1 MLILIAGVSGLLGK
15 ILARTGLEKGH
26 RIRGFGRSPSKI
38 PAELLDK
45 FESFV
50 ECEYYEDRLALDK
63 AVSGVDAVICSYTAH
78 AEAILDSQLA
88 LLRAVE
94 RAGVKVYHAHSWNP
108 DWSRTSLGDWEHYDA
123 YISFRRHV
131 ELTSTLKPVYTFT
144 GIIGEYAVSK
154 IVGIAHV
161 EDDADTD
168 TDGNGGR
175 KTVAY
180 YGDGTAKWDF
190 TYLDDAARFSIDL
203 ITTNPSVLAGEGGIF
218 RIHSAA
224 ASALDVARAYEENTG
239 QGVALRSL
247 GTAEHLLQKYRE
259 ARAATRDPRQY
270 FVYGPYYVHAANIMG
285 LWRLDNPVE
294 VGSVDAVNR
303 LFDRQIDIAADLL
316 E

>member
-15 ILARTGLEKGH
+15 ILARTGLERGH
-26 RIRGFGRSPSKI
+26 KIRGFGRSPSKI
-38 PAELLDK
+38 PADLLDK

-94 RAGVKVYHAHSWNP
+94 RAGVKIYHAHSWNP
-108 DWSRTSLGDWEHYDA
+108 DWSKTSLGDWEHYDA

-131 ELTSTLKPVYTFT
+131 ELTSTIKPVYTFT
-144 GIIGEYAVSK
+144 GIIGEFAASK

-161 EDDADTD
+161 EN
-168 TDGNGGR
+168 DGR
-175 KTVAY
+175 TIAY

-190 TYLDDAARFSIDL
+190 TYLDDAALFSINL
-203 ITTNPSVLAGEGGIF
+203 ITTNPRVLAGEGGMF
-218 RIHSAA
+218 RVHSAA
-224 ASALDVARAYEENTG
+224 ASALDVARAYEETTSHK
-239 QGVALRSL
+239 ATLKSL
-247 GTAEHLLQKYRE
+247 GTAEELLQKYRD
-259 ARAATRDPRQY
+259 ARAATADPRKY
-270 FVYGPYYVHAANIMG
+270 FAYGPYYVHAANIMG
-285 LWRLDNPVE
+285 LWTLDNPVE

-303 LFDRQIDIAADLL
+303 LFDRQIEIPGDLL

>member
-15 ILARTGLEKGH
+15 ILARTGLDKGH
-26 RIRGFGRSPSKI
+26 QIRGFGRSPSKI
-38 PAELLDK
+38 PVDLLDQ

-50 ECEYYEDRLALDK
+50 ECEYYEERTALDK

-94 RAGVKVYHAHSWNP
+94 RAGVKIYHAHSWNP
-108 DWSRTSLGDWEHYDA
+108 DWSKTSLGDWEHYDA

-131 ELTSTLKPVYTFT
+131 ELTSTLQPVYTFT
-144 GIIGEYAVSK
+144 GIIGEFAASK
-154 IVGIAHV
+154 VVGIAHV
-161 EDDADTD
+161 EEEHEN
-168 TDGNGGR
+168 DG
-175 KTVAY
+175 KTAVMSY

-203 ITTNPSVLAGEGGIF
+203 VTTNPSVLAGQGGMF
-218 RIHSAA
+218 RVHSAA

-239 QGVALRSL
+239 QKVTLRSL
-247 GTAEHLLQKYRE
+247 GTAEELLQKYRE
-259 ARAATRDPRQY
+259 ARAAAAATDTRKY
-270 FVYGPYYVHAANIMG
+270 FAYGPYYVHAANIMG
-285 LWRLDNPVE
+285 LWKLDNPVK

-303 LFDRQIDIAADLL
+303 LFDRQIEIPGDLL